1 MGFKIYLDSHH
12 SNHGNSKLSIS
23 PNYPEFG
30 IEVGYNVK
38 IKKEL
43 SVVYAR
49 LIKQYIIKYQ
59 TVFSATF
66 DKQDENIQVLDE
78 TELFIN
84 LNINHN
90 LTVSDI
96 SKINVKSPIEHQ
108 KQQMK
113 ISRWQCDKINSM
125 IVYIF

>member
-12 SNHGNSKLSIS
+12 SNHANSKLSITS
-23 PNYPEFG
+23 NYREFG
-30 IEVGYNVK
+30 IEVDYKDK
-38 IKKEL
+38 IIKEL

-59 TVFSATF
+59 TVFSGTF

-96 SKINVKSPIEHQ
+96 NKINVKSPIEHQ

-113 ISRWQCDKINSM
+113 IS
-125 IVYIF
+125 